1 MTHEQIVWNILSSVA
16 ILLGVL
22 AAYLRGRSERR
33 TNHAETTTKI
43 DAVQTTVNGE
53 TRALHERVDDLTA
66 GLTAAGV
73 DVPKD
78 SRRAE

>member
-1 MTHEQIVWNILSSVA
+1 MTHSDTIWQILSALAVILTVVA
-16 ILLGVL
+16 T
-22 AAYLRGRSERR
+22 YLKGRSERR

-78 SRRAE
+78 SRRGG